1 MNVAI
6 LSSSSKE
13 IDNYYLSIA
22 RSVAGSLADTNF
34 DLVFGGCSTSMM
46 GVCYQEFASKGRNIY
61 SFTTEKYAN
70 DIIKLP
76 LAKHYIR
83 ETTFDLKKSIFENSD
98 LIVALA
104 GGIGT
109 LSEVLAFVEE
119 NRSNDK
125 NVPIVIYDENNYYKF
140 LLEELG
146 RIPEEQE
153 TPIIETQKVTYKIE
167 EYEDKRIL
175 KVKACKN
182 NIDKLKKDTDIKE

>member
-22 RSVAGSLADTNF
+22 RIVAGSLADTNF
-34 DLVFGGCSTSMM
+34 DLVFGGCSASMM

-83 ETTFDLKKSIFENSD
+83 QTTFDLKKSIFENSD

-125 NVPIVIYDENNYYKF
+125 NVPIIIYDENNYYKF

-146 RIPEEQE
+146 LMQNEYFLNEDISKWL
-153 TPIIETQKVTYKIE
+153 TIIHNYDEWNKYLENFVM
-167 EYEDKRIL
+167 R
-175 KVKACKN
+175 
-182 NIDKLKKDTDIKE
+182 KER

>member
-34 DLVFGGCSTSMM
+34 DLVFGGCSASMM

-83 ETTFDLKKSIFENSD
+83 QTTFDLKKSIFENSD

-125 NVPIVIYDENNYYKF
+125 NVPIIIYDENNYYKF

-146 RIPEEQE
+146 LMQNEYFLNEDISKWL
-153 TPIIETQKVTYKIE
+153 TIIHNYDEWN
-167 EYEDKRIL
+167 EYLGNFVMR
-175 KVKACKN
+175 
-182 NIDKLKKDTDIKE
+182 KER